1 MRLRLGVLGSLSDT
15 TNLRRSVSSLEKQ
28 DVFDGY
34 TKVVISVS
42 DDVEYSAGTDTGR
55 TMTLV
60 CPWGT
65 QAMAEKLLSRV
76 RGFQYHPFIASG
88 AHLDPSVELGDGV
101 TVGKV
106 YSGVFTKDVSHGPLY
121 TADVSAPGG
130 EKINYQYE
138 YKSPQERKVERQNRE
153 IRASLSI
160 QADRITQEVT
170 ERQAQAEEFRAT
182 FEVQS
187 QQIAAKVSQTGGS
200 SQSFAWEL
208 VADHSSFISNGT
220 EVFRVDR
227 NGAQVNGIIRA
238 TSGKIGGF
246 DIQSNYLSY
255 NGQTWGG
262 TNSTGIY
269 IGPSGIQCGSASSGV
284 QITSNGNLYA
294 ENGYFRGSVNAG
306 NIRYGGSAG
315 YLSGSGLESH
325 SVYGSQIGYNTI
337 STAYTSG
344 GINTS
349 LGYADFANGVFNGW
363 NTAAYLYVGSLHA
376 TDNFYIGNYRISI
389 KQASFKDGNGKTVYL
404 NYLQWN
410 PA

>member
-1 MRLRLGVLGSLSDT
+1 MQLRLGVLGSLSDT

-76 RGFQYHPFIASG
+76 RGFQYQPFTASG

-200 SQSFAWEL
+200 NQSFAWEL
-208 VADHSSFISNGT
+208 LADHSSFISNGT
-220 EVFRVDR
+220 EVIRVDSS
-227 NGAQVNGIIRA
+227 GAQVNGIIRA
-238 TSGKIGGF
+238 TGGKIGGF

-262 TNSTGIY
+262 TNTTGAY
-269 IGPSGIQCGSASSGV
+269 IGISGIQLGKNFKV
-284 QITSNGNLYA
+284 DMQGNLKAASGTFTGNIY
-294 ENGYFRGSVNAG
+294 AG
-306 NIRYGGSAG
+306 NIQYGGSAG
-315 YLSGSGLESH
+315 YLSGSGLASH

-349 LGYADFANGVFNGW
+349 LGYADYANGVFGGW
-363 NTAAYLYVGSLHA
+363 NTANYTKAHNLFVDKEMTLRDSIIGKKTLIVNTPNGGTETIRYLS
-376 TDNFYIGNYRISI
+376 
-389 KQASFKDGNGKTVYL
+389 
-404 NYLQWN
+404 W
-410 PA
+410 

>member
-1 MRLRLGVLGSLSDT
+1 MRLRLGVLESLSDT

-65 QAMAEKLLSRV
+65 QAMAEKILSRV
-76 RGFQYHPFIASG
+76 RGFQYQPFAASG

-138 YKSPQERKVERQNRE
+138 YKSPQERKVERQNKE

-187 QQIAAKVSQTGGS
+187 QQISAKVSKTGGDS
-200 SQSFAWEL
+200 
-208 VADHSSFISNGT
+208 SSFGWKLTATGWSVYGNGS
-220 EVFRVDR
+220 EKFRVDKD
-227 NGAQVNGIIRA
+227 GAYVNGEIRSK
-238 TSGKIGGF
+238 TGKIGNW
-246 DIQSNYLSY
+246 DINSSSLSY

-262 TNSTGIY
+262 TNSTGAY
-269 IGPSGIQCGSASSGV
+269 IGQSGIQLGKNFKVDMHGNLSASSG
-284 QITSNGNLYA
+284 TFSGNVY
-294 ENGYFRGSVNAG
+294 AG
-306 NIRYGGSAG
+306 NIQYGDSAG
-315 YLSGSGLESH
+315 YLSGSGLASH

-349 LGYADFANGVFNGW
+349 LGYADYAYGCLKGWTKISALSASSLDTNDLTIENHQIDLKTISYMNASGGTSTANVLVW
-363 NTAAYLYVGSLHA
+363 V
-376 TDNFYIGNYRISI
+376 R
-389 KQASFKDGNGKTVYL
+389 
-404 NYLQWN
+404 
-410 PA
+410 

>member
-1 MRLRLGVLGSLSDT
+1 MRLRLGVLESLSDT

-76 RGFQYHPFIASG
+76 RGFQYQPFTASG

-101 TVGKV
+101 TAGKV
-106 YSGVFTKDVSHGPLY
+106 YSGVFTKDVSHGPIY

-138 YKSPQERKVERQNRE
+138 YKSPQVRKVERQNRE

-160 QADRITQEVT
+160 QADRITQEVA

-187 QQIAAKVSQTGGS
+187 QQISAKVSQTGGS

-208 VADHSSFISNGT
+208 VADHSLFISNGT
-220 EVFRVDR
+220 EVFRVDGS
-227 NGAQVNGIIRA
+227 GAQVTGVIRA

-262 TNSTGIY
+262 TNTTGAY
-269 IGPSGIQCGSASSGV
+269 IGISGIQLGKNFKV
-284 QITSNGNLYA
+284 DMQGNLTA
-294 ENGYFRGSVNAG
+294 ASGTFTGSVYAG
-306 NIRYGGSAG
+306 NIQYGGSAG
-315 YLSGSGLESH
+315 YLSGSGLASH

-349 LGYADFANGVFNGW
+349 LGYADYANGVFGGW
-363 NTAAYLYVGSLHA
+363 NTANYTKAHNLFVDKEMTLRDSIIGKKTLIVNTPNGGTKTIRYLS
-376 TDNFYIGNYRISI
+376 
-389 KQASFKDGNGKTVYL
+389 
-404 NYLQWN
+404 W
-410 PA
+410 

>member
-1 MRLRLGVLGSLSDT
+1 MRLRLGVLESLSDT

-76 RGFQYHPFIASG
+76 LGFQYQPFTASG

-130 EKINYQYE
+130 EKINYQYQ

-187 QQIAAKVSQTGGS
+187 QQISAKVSKTGGS
-200 SQSFAWEL
+200 SSSFGWEL
-208 VADHSSFISNGT
+208 TDTSWTLKANSST
-220 EVFRVDR
+220 VL
-227 NGAQVNGIIRA
+227 QA
-238 TSGKIGGF
+238 TKSGVEITGKITATTGKIGGF

-262 TNSTGIY
+262 TNTTGAY
-269 IGPSGIQCGSASSGV
+269 IGQSGIQLGKNFKVDMQGNLTASSG
-284 QITSNGNLYA
+284 TFTGNVY
-294 ENGYFRGSVNAG
+294 AG
-306 NIRYGGSAG
+306 NIQYGNSAG
-315 YLSGSGLESH
+315 YLSGSGIS
-325 SVYGSQIGYNTI
+325 SGSISGNRLVANTVT
-337 STAYTSG
+337 TAYTSG

-349 LGYADFANGVFNGW
+349 LGYADFANGVFGGG
-363 NTAAYLYVGSLHA
+363 NTAPNLKTGEKGLSIGDHTVQVASVSFRDGSGNTVSLKYL
-376 TDNFYIGNYRISI
+376 TWI
-389 KQASFKDGNGKTVYL
+389 
-404 NYLQWN
+404 
-410 PA
+410 

>member
-1 MRLRLGVLGSLSDT
+1 M
-15 TNLRRSVSSLEKQ
+15 EKQ

-55 TMTLV
+55 TMTIV

-65 QAMAEKLLSRV
+65 QAMAETLLSRV
-76 RGFQYHPFIASG
+76 RGFQYQPFTASG

-138 YKSPQERKVERQNRE
+138 YKSPQERKVERQNKE
-153 IRASLSI
+153 IRASLSV

-187 QQIAAKVSQTGGS
+187 QQISAKVSQTGGS

-208 VADHSSFISNGT
+208 VADHSSYISNGT
-220 EVFRVDR
+220 EVFRVDSS
-227 NGAQVNGIIRA
+227 GAQVNGIIRA
-238 TSGKIGGF
+238 TGGKIGGF

-262 TNSTGIY
+262 TNTTGIY
-269 IGPSGIQCGSASSGV
+269 AGPSGIQCGSASNGV
-284 QITSNGNLYA
+284 QITPNGKLYA
-294 ENGYFRGSVNAG
+294 EDGYFRGSVNAG
-306 NIRYGGSAG
+306 NIQYGGNAG
-315 YLSGSGLESH
+315 YLSGSGLASH

-349 LGYADFANGVFNGW
+349 LGYADYANGVFGGW
-363 NTAAYLYVGSLHA
+363 NTANYTKAHNLFVDKEMTLRDSIIGKKTLMVATPNGGTETIRYLS
-376 TDNFYIGNYRISI
+376 
-389 KQASFKDGNGKTVYL
+389 
-404 NYLQWN
+404 W
-410 PA
+410 

>member
-1 MRLRLGVLGSLSDT
+1 MSDT

-28 DVFDGY
+28 DAFDGY

-76 RGFQYHPFIASG
+76 RGFRYQPFAASG

-138 YKSPQERKVERQNRE
+138 YKSPQERKVERQNKE
-153 IRASLSI
+153 IRASLSV

-200 SQSFAWEL
+200 SKSFAWEL

-220 EVFRVDR
+220 EVFRVDSS
-227 NGAQVNGIIRA
+227 GAQVTGVIRA

-262 TNSTGIY
+262 TNTTGAY
-269 IGPSGIQCGSASSGV
+269 IGINGIQLGKNFKV
-284 QITSNGNLYA
+284 DMQGNLAAASGTFTGNIY
-294 ENGYFRGSVNAG
+294 AG
-306 NIRYGGSAG
+306 NIQYGDSAG
-315 YLSGSGLESH
+315 YLSGSGLASH

-349 LGYADFANGVFNGW
+349 LGYADYANGVFNGW
-363 NTAAYLYVGSLHA
+363 NTASSIYANSVTAQSSLYIPYSGRTRKV
-376 TDNFYIGNYRISI
+376 DV
-389 KQASFKDGNGKTVYL
+389 KTVTINGHVYNIL
-404 NYLQWN
+404 TI
-410 PA
+410 

>member
-1 MRLRLGVLGSLSDT
+1 MRLRLGVLESLSDT

-28 DVFDGY
+28 DAFDGY

-65 QAMAEKLLSRV
+65 QAMAEKILSRV
-76 RGFQYHPFIASG
+76 RGFQYQPFTASG

-121 TADVSAPGG
+121 TADISAPGG

-138 YKSPQERKVERQNRE
+138 YKSPQERKVERQNKE

-160 QADRITQEVT
+160 QADRITQEVA
-170 ERQAQAEEFRAT
+170 ERQSQAEEFRAT

-200 SQSFAWEL
+200 SQSFEWEL
-208 VADHSSFISNGT
+208 LADHASYISNGT
-220 EVFRVDR
+220 EVFRVDSS
-227 NGAQVNGIIRA
+227 GAQVNGVIRA

-262 TNSTGIY
+262 TNSTGAY
-269 IGPSGIQCGSASSGV
+269 IGQSGIQLGKNFKV
-284 QITSNGNLYA
+284 DMQGNLTA
-294 ENGYFRGSVNAG
+294 ASGTFTGSVYAG
-306 NIRYGGSAG
+306 NIQYGGNAG
-315 YLSGSGLESH
+315 YLSGSGLASH

-337 STAYTSG
+337 STAYTNG

-363 NTAAYLYVGSLHA
+363 NTASYVMCNGMSFGGHRCERKTLYFV
-376 TDNFYIGNYRISI
+376 
-389 KQASFKDGNGKTVYL
+389 DGNGVNRSIQYL
-404 NYLQWN
+404 AWN
-410 PA
+410 RN

>member
-1 MRLRLGVLGSLSDT
+1 MRLRLGVLESLSDT

-55 TMTLV
+55 TITLV

-65 QAMAEKLLSRV
+65 QAMAETLLSRV
-76 RGFQYHPFIASG
+76 RGFQYQPFTASG

-121 TADVSAPGG
+121 TADISAPGG

-187 QQIAAKVSQTGGS
+187 QQISAKVSKTGGS
-200 SQSFAWEL
+200 ASSFGWEL
-208 VADHSSFISNGT
+208 TDTSWTLKANSSTVLQATKSGVEITGKIT
-220 EVFRVDR
+220 
-227 NGAQVNGIIRA
+227 A

-262 TNSTGIY
+262 TNTTGAY
-269 IGPSGIQCGSASSGV
+269 IGISGIQLGKNFKVDMQGNLTASSG
-284 QITSNGNLYA
+284 TFTGNVY
-294 ENGYFRGSVNAG
+294 AG
-306 NIRYGGSAG
+306 NIQYGNSAG
-315 YLSGSGLESH
+315 YLSGSGIS
-325 SVYGSQIGYNTI
+325 SGSISGNRLVANTVT
-337 STAYTSG
+337 TAYTSG

-349 LGYADFANGVFNGW
+349 LGYADFANGVFGGW
-363 NTAAYLYVGSLHA
+363 NTASYTQCNNLFVNKEMTLRDSV
-376 TDNFYIGNYRISI
+376 I
-389 KQASFKDGNGKTVYL
+389 GKTTLIVATPNGGTATIRYL
-404 NYLQWN
+404 SW
-410 PA
+410 

>member
-1 MRLRLGVLGSLSDT
+1 MSDT

-28 DVFDGY
+28 DIFDGY

-76 RGFQYHPFIASG
+76 RGFQYQPFAASG

-138 YKSPQERKVERQNRE
+138 YKSPQERKVERQNKE
-153 IRASLSI
+153 IRASLSV

-220 EVFRVDR
+220 EVFRVDSS
-227 NGAQVNGIIRA
+227 GAQVTGVIRA

-262 TNSTGIY
+262 TNTTGAY
-269 IGPSGIQCGSASSGV
+269 IGINGIQLGRNFKV
-284 QITSNGNLYA
+284 DMQGNLA
-294 ENGYFRGSVNAG
+294 AASGTFAG
-306 NIRYGGSAG
+306 NIYAGNIQYGDSAG
-315 YLSGSGLESH
+315 YLSGSGLASH

-349 LGYADFANGVFNGW
+349 LGYADYANGVFNGW
-363 NTAAYLYVGSLHA
+363 NTAEYCTCRALRNSGNTFSPMTIFY
-376 TDNFYIGNYRISI
+376 TDWQGNKKSVHVFGY
-389 KQASFKDGNGKTVYL
+389 
-404 NYLQWN
+404 
-410 PA
+410 

>member
-1 MRLRLGVLGSLSDT
+1 MSDT

-76 RGFQYHPFIASG
+76 RGFQYQPFTASG

-138 YKSPQERKVERQNRE
+138 YKSPQERKVERQNKE

-187 QQIAAKVSQTGGS
+187 QQISAKVSKTGGS
-200 SQSFAWEL
+200 ASSFGWEL
-208 VADHSSFISNGT
+208 TDTSWTLKANSATVLQATKSGVEITGKIT
-220 EVFRVDR
+220 
-227 NGAQVNGIIRA
+227 A

-262 TNSTGIY
+262 TNTTGIY
-269 IGPSGIQCGSASSGV
+269 IGINGIQLGKNFRV
-284 QITSNGNLYA
+284 DPTGNLKA
-294 ENGYFRGSVNAG
+294 ASGDFDGYVKAG
-306 NIRYGGSAG
+306 NIQYGDANG
-315 YLSGSGLESH
+315 YLSGSGLARH
-325 SVYGSQIGYNTI
+325 SVYGSQIGYSTI

-349 LGYADFANGVFNGW
+349 LGYADFANGVFGGW
-363 NTAAYLYVGSLHA
+363 NTASYTQCNNLFVNSQMTLR
-376 TDNFYIGNYRISI
+376 DSVI
-389 KQASFKDGNGKTVYL
+389 GKTTLIVATPNGGTATIRYL
-404 NYLQWN
+404 SW
-410 PA
+410 

>member
-1 MRLRLGVLGSLSDT
+1 MSDT
-15 TNLRRSVSSLEKQ
+15 TNLRRSVSSLKKQ

-65 QAMAEKLLSRV
+65 QAMAENLLSRV
-76 RGFQYHPFIASG
+76 RGFQYQPFAASG
-88 AHLDPSVELGDGV
+88 AHIDPSVELGDGV

-138 YKSPQERKVERQNRE
+138 YKSPQERKVERQNKE

-208 VADHSSFISNGT
+208 LADHSSYISNGT

-227 NGAQVNGIIRA
+227 SGAQVNGIIRA
-238 TSGKIGGF
+238 TGGKIGGF
-246 DIQSNYLSY
+246 DILSNYLSY

-262 TNSTGIY
+262 TNTTGAY
-269 IGPSGIQCGSASSGV
+269 IGISGIQLGKNFKV
-284 QITSNGNLYA
+284 DMQGNLYA
-294 ENGYFRGSVNAG
+294 YSGTFEGNVNAG
-306 NIRYGGSAG
+306 NIQFGGNAG
-315 YLSGSGLESH
+315 YLSGSGLASH

-337 STAYTSG
+337 STAYTTSG
-344 GINTS
+344 VNTS
-349 LGYADFANGVFNGW
+349 LGYANFANDVFNW
-363 NTAAYLYVGSLHA
+363 RATAPYVCCS
-376 TDNFYIGNYRISI
+376 YVVIGGKRYAPGTIRYKN
-389 KQASFKDGNGKTVYL
+389 ASGGTSTARVLMTQD
-404 NYLQWN
+404 
-410 PA
+410 

>member
-1 MRLRLGVLGSLSDT
+1 MQLRLGVLESLSDT
-15 TNLRRSVSSLEKQ
+15 TNLRRSVSSLKKQ

-76 RGFQYHPFIASG
+76 RGFQYQPFTASG
-88 AHLDPSVELGDGV
+88 AHLDPSVELGDGI

-138 YKSPQERKVERQNRE
+138 YKSPQERKVERQNKE

-208 VADHSSFISNGT
+208 LADHSSYISNGT
-220 EVFRVDR
+220 EVLRVDSS
-227 NGAQVNGIIRA
+227 GAQVNGIIRA
-238 TSGKIGGF
+238 TGGKIGGF
-246 DIQSNYLSY
+246 DILSNYLSY

-262 TNSTGIY
+262 TNTTGAY
-269 IGPSGIQCGSASSGV
+269 IGISGIQLGKNFRV
-284 QITSNGNLYA
+284 DMQGNLKA
-294 ENGYFRGSVNAG
+294 TSGTFTGSVYAG
-306 NIRYGGSAG
+306 NIQYGDSAG
-315 YLSGSGLESH
+315 YLSGSGLASH

-344 GINTS
+344 GINAS
-349 LGYADFANGVFNGW
+349 LANADYAYGCVKGW
-363 NTAAYLYVGSLHA
+363 NTVTALHAGSLDTNDLTIENRQINRSKIRYMNA
-376 TDNFYIGNYRISI
+376 SGGIST
-389 KQASFKDGNGKTVYL
+389 ANVL
-404 NYLQWN
+404 VWVE
-410 PA
+410 

>member
-1 MRLRLGVLGSLSDT
+1 MRLRLGVLESLSDT

-55 TMTLV
+55 TLTIV

-65 QAMAEKLLSRV
+65 QAMAETLLSRV
-76 RGFQYHPFIASG
+76 RGFQYQPFTASG
-88 AHLDPSVELGDGV
+88 SHIDPSVELGDGV

-121 TADVSAPGG
+121 TADISAPGG

-153 IRASLSI
+153 IRASLSV

-170 ERQAQAEEFRAT
+170 ERKAQAEEFRAT

-187 QQIAAKVSQTGGS
+187 QQISAKVSKTGGS
-200 SQSFAWEL
+200 ASSFGWEL
-208 VADHSSFISNGT
+208 TDTSWTIKSNSSTVLQATKSGVEITGKIT
-220 EVFRVDR
+220 
-227 NGAQVNGIIRA
+227 A

-262 TNSTGIY
+262 TNTTGAY
-269 IGPSGIQCGSASSGV
+269 IGVSGIQLGKNFKV
-284 QITSNGNLYA
+284 DMQGNLTA
-294 ENGYFRGSVNAG
+294 SRGTFTGNVYAG
-306 NIRYGGSAG
+306 NIQYGSSAG
-315 YLSGSGLESH
+315 YFSGSGIS
-325 SVYGSQIGYNTI
+325 SGSISGNRLAANTVT
-337 STAYTSG
+337 TAYTSG

-349 LGYADFANGVFNGW
+349 LGYADFANGVFGGW
-363 NTAAYLYVGSLHA
+363 NTASYMKVANGRFYLGDYAGGWSTINYKDHNGNNRSVRVLVG
-376 TDNFYIGNYRISI
+376 
-389 KQASFKDGNGKTVYL
+389 Q
-404 NYLQWN
+404 
-410 PA
+410 

>member
-1 MRLRLGVLGSLSDT
+1 MRLRLGVLESLSDT

-28 DVFDGY
+28 DAFDGY

-76 RGFQYHPFIASG
+76 RGFRYQPFAASG

-138 YKSPQERKVERQNRE
+138 YKSPQERKVERQNKE
-153 IRASLSI
+153 IRASLSV

-200 SQSFAWEL
+200 SKSFAWEL

-220 EVFRVDR
+220 EVFRVDSS
-227 NGAQVNGIIRA
+227 GAQVTGVIRA

-262 TNSTGIY
+262 TNTTGAY
-269 IGPSGIQCGSASSGV
+269 IGINGIQLGKNFKV
-284 QITSNGNLYA
+284 DMQGNLAAASGTFTGNIY
-294 ENGYFRGSVNAG
+294 AG
-306 NIRYGGSAG
+306 NIQYGDSAG
-315 YLSGSGLESH
+315 YLSGSGLASH

-349 LGYADFANGVFNGW
+349 LGYADYANGVFNGW
-363 NTAAYLYVGSLHA
+363 NTASSIYANSVTAQSSLYIPYSGRTRKV
-376 TDNFYIGNYRISI
+376 DV
-389 KQASFKDGNGKTVYL
+389 KTVTINGHVYNIL
-404 NYLQWN
+404 TI
-410 PA
+410 

>member
-15 TNLRRSVSSLEKQ
+15 ANLRRSVSSLEKQ

-76 RGFQYHPFIASG
+76 RGFQYQPFTASG

-138 YKSPQERKVERQNRE
+138 YRSPQDRKIERQNKE

-187 QQIAAKVSQTGGS
+187 QQISAKVSQTGGS

-220 EVFRVDR
+220 EVFRVDSS
-227 NGAQVNGIIRA
+227 GAQVNGVIRA

-262 TNSTGIY
+262 TNTTGAY
-269 IGPSGIQCGSASSGV
+269 IGQLGIQLGKNFKV
-284 QITSNGNLYA
+284 DMQGNLTAASGTFTGNVY
-294 ENGYFRGSVNAG
+294 AG
-306 NIRYGGSAG
+306 NIQYGGNYGTLPGSA
-315 YLSGSGLESH
+315 LTSH
-325 SVYGSQIGYNTI
+325 SVYGNQIGYSTI
-337 STAYTSG
+337 STAYTNG

-349 LGYADFANGVFNGW
+349 LGYADYANGVFGGW
-363 NTAAYLYVGSLHA
+363 NTANYTKAHNLFVDKEMTLRDSIIGKKTLMVATPNGGTETIRYLS
-376 TDNFYIGNYRISI
+376 
-389 KQASFKDGNGKTVYL
+389 
-404 NYLQWN
+404 W
-410 PA
+410 

>member
-1 MRLRLGVLGSLSDT
+1 MRLRLGVLESLSDT

-55 TMTLV
+55 TLTIV

-65 QAMAEKLLSRV
+65 QAMAETLLSRV
-76 RGFQYHPFIASG
+76 RGFQYQPFTASG
-88 AHLDPSVELGDGV
+88 SHLDPSVELGDGV

-121 TADVSAPGG
+121 TADISAPGG

-153 IRASLSI
+153 IRASLSV

-170 ERQAQAEEFRAT
+170 ERQSQTEELRSTLNVHA
-182 FEVQS
+182 
-187 QQIAAKVSQTGGS
+187 QQIDAKVAKEGGDDASDFWWKLLSTGWNVGTGS
-200 SQSFAWEL
+200 K
-208 VADHSSFISNGT
+208 T
-220 EVFRVDR
+220 VFSVKKT
-227 NGAQVNGIIRA
+227 GAYVSGEIRA

-246 DIQSNYLSY
+246 DIQQNYLSY

-262 TNSTGIY
+262 TNTTGAY
-269 IGPSGIQCGSASSGV
+269 IGVSGIQLGKNFKVDMQGNLTASSG
-284 QITSNGNLYA
+284 TFTGNVY
-294 ENGYFRGSVNAG
+294 AG
-306 NIRYGGSAG
+306 NIQYGSSAG
-315 YLSGSGLESH
+315 YLSGSGIS
-325 SVYGSQIGYNTI
+325 SGSISGNRLVANTVT
-337 STAYTSG
+337 TAYTSG

-349 LGYADFANGVFNGW
+349 LGYADFANGVFGGW
-363 NTAAYLYVGSLHA
+363 NTANYMKVANGRFYLGDYAGGWSTINYKDHNGNNRSVRVLVG
-376 TDNFYIGNYRISI
+376 
-389 KQASFKDGNGKTVYL
+389 Q
-404 NYLQWN
+404 
-410 PA
+410 

>member
-1 MRLRLGVLGSLSDT
+1 MRLRLGVLESLSDT

-76 RGFQYHPFIASG
+76 RGFQYQPFTASG

-138 YKSPQERKVERQNRE
+138 YKSPQVRKVERQNRE

-160 QADRITQEVT
+160 QADRITQEVA

-187 QQIAAKVSQTGGS
+187 QQISAKVSQTGGS

-208 VADHSSFISNGT
+208 VADHSLFISNGT
-220 EVFRVDR
+220 EVFRVDGS
-227 NGAQVNGIIRA
+227 GAQVTGVIRA

-269 IGPSGIQCGSASSGV
+269 AGPSGIQCGSAENGVRITSSGD
-284 QITSNGNLYA
+284 LYA

-306 NIRYGGSAG
+306 NIQYGGGAG
-315 YLSGSGLESH
+315 YLNGSGLESH

-349 LGYADFANGVFNGW
+349 LGYADYANGVFGGW
-363 NTAAYLYVGSLHA
+363 NTANYTKAHNLFVDKEMTLRDSIIGKKTLIVNTPNGGTETIRYLS
-376 TDNFYIGNYRISI
+376 
-389 KQASFKDGNGKTVYL
+389 
-404 NYLQWN
+404 W
-410 PA
+410 

>member
-76 RGFQYHPFIASG
+76 LGFQYQPFTASG

-106 YSGVFTKDVSHGPLY
+106 YSGVFTKDVSHGSLY
-121 TADVSAPGG
+121 TADISAPGG

-138 YKSPQERKVERQNRE
+138 YKSPQERKVERQNKE

-182 FEVQS
+182 FDVQS
-187 QQIAAKVSQTGGS
+187 RQISAKVSQTGGS
-200 SQSFAWEL
+200 SQSFGWEL
-208 VADHSSFISNGT
+208 LADHASYTSNGT
-220 EVFRVDR
+220 EVFRVDSS
-227 NGAQVNGIIRA
+227 GAQVNGIIRA

-246 DIQSNYLSY
+246 DIQPNYLSY

-262 TNSTGIY
+262 TNTTGAY
-269 IGPSGIQCGSASSGV
+269 IGQSGIQLGKNFKVDMQGNLTASSG
-284 QITSNGNLYA
+284 TFTGNVY
-294 ENGYFRGSVNAG
+294 AG
-306 NIRYGGSAG
+306 NIQYGNSAG
-315 YLSGSGLESH
+315 YLSGSGIS
-325 SVYGSQIGYNTI
+325 SGSISGNRLVANTVT
-337 STAYTSG
+337 TAYTSG

-349 LGYADFANGVFNGW
+349 LGYADFANGVFSGW
-363 NTAAYLYVGSLHA
+363 NEASYAYISNLHV
-376 TDNFYIGNYRISI
+376 TGNMFYGEYIVSP
-389 KQASFKDGNGKTVYL
+389 KSFTFKDGSGKQETLY
-404 NYLQWN
+404 YMAWRR
-410 PA
+410 A

>member
-15 TNLRRSVSSLEKQ
+15 ANLRRSVSSLEKQ

-76 RGFQYHPFIASG
+76 RGFQYQPFTASG

-106 YSGVFTKDVSHGPLY
+106 YSGVFTKDVSHGALY
-121 TADVSAPGG
+121 TADVPAPGG

-138 YKSPQERKVERQNRE
+138 YRSPQDRKIERQNKE

-187 QQIAAKVSQTGGS
+187 QQISAKVSQTGGS

-220 EVFRVDR
+220 EVFRVDSS
-227 NGAQVNGIIRA
+227 GAQVNGVIRA

-262 TNSTGIY
+262 TNTTGAY
-269 IGPSGIQCGSASSGV
+269 IGQLGIQLGKNFKV
-284 QITSNGNLYA
+284 DMQGNLTAASGTFTGNVY
-294 ENGYFRGSVNAG
+294 AG
-306 NIRYGGSAG
+306 NIQYGGNYGTLPGSA
-315 YLSGSGLESH
+315 LTSH
-325 SVYGSQIGYNTI
+325 SVYGNQIGYSTI
-337 STAYTSG
+337 STAYTNG

-349 LGYADFANGVFNGW
+349 LGYADYANGVFGGW
-363 NTAAYLYVGSLHA
+363 NTANYTKAHNLFVDKEMTLRDSIIGKKTLMVATPNGGTETIRYLS
-376 TDNFYIGNYRISI
+376 
-389 KQASFKDGNGKTVYL
+389 
-404 NYLQWN
+404 W
-410 PA
+410 

>member
-1 MRLRLGVLGSLSDT
+1 MRLCLGVLESLYET

-65 QAMAEKLLSRV
+65 QAIAEKILSRV
-76 RGFQYHPFIASG
+76 RGFQYQPFTASG
-88 AHLDPSVELGDGV
+88 AHIDPSVELGDGV

-106 YSGVFTKDVSHGPLY
+106 YSGVFTKYVSHGPLY

-138 YKSPQERKVERQNRE
+138 YKSPQERKVERQNKE

-200 SQSFAWEL
+200 NQSFAWEL
-208 VADHSSFISNGT
+208 LADHSSYISNGT

-227 NGAQVNGIIRA
+227 NGAQVNGVIRA

-262 TNSTGIY
+262 TNTTGAY
-269 IGPSGIQCGSASSGV
+269 IGVSGIQLGKNFKV
-284 QITSNGNLYA
+284 DMQGNLTAASGTFTGNVY
-294 ENGYFRGSVNAG
+294 AG
-306 NIRYGGSAG
+306 NIQYGGNYGTLPGSA
-315 YLSGSGLESH
+315 LTSH
-325 SVYGSQIGYNTI
+325 SVYGNQIGYNTI
-337 STAYTSG
+337 STAYTNN

-349 LGYADFANGVFNGW
+349 LGYADYANGVFNGW
-363 NTAAYLYVGSLHA
+363 NTAEYCTCRALRNS
-376 TDNFYIGNYRISI
+376 
-389 KQASFKDGNGKTVYL
+389 GKTFSPMTIFYTDWQGNKKSVHLFGY
-404 NYLQWN
+404 
-410 PA
+410 

>member
-1 MRLRLGVLGSLSDT
+1 MRLRLGVLESLSDT
-15 TNLRRSVSSLEKQ
+15 TNLRRSVSRLEKQ

-65 QAMAEKLLSRV
+65 QAMAETLLSRV
-76 RGFQYHPFIASG
+76 RGFQYQPFTASG
-88 AHLDPSVELGDGV
+88 AHIDPSVELGDGV

-121 TADVSAPGG
+121 TADISAPGG

-138 YKSPQERKVERQNRE
+138 YKSQQERKAERQNRE

-170 ERQAQAEEFRAT
+170 ERQAQTEELRSTLNVHA
-182 FEVQS
+182 
-187 QQIAAKVSQTGGS
+187 QQIDAKVAKEGGDDASDFWWKLLSTGWNVGTGS
-200 SQSFAWEL
+200 K
-208 VADHSSFISNGT
+208 T
-220 EVFRVDR
+220 VFSVKKT
-227 NGAQVNGIIRA
+227 GAYVSGEIRA

-246 DIQSNYLSY
+246 DIQQNYLSY

-262 TNSTGIY
+262 TNTTGAY
-269 IGPSGIQCGSASSGV
+269 IGVSGIQLGKNFKVDMQGNLTASSG
-284 QITSNGNLYA
+284 TFTGNVY
-294 ENGYFRGSVNAG
+294 AG
-306 NIRYGGSAG
+306 NIQYGNSAG
-315 YLSGSGLESH
+315 YLSGSGIS
-325 SVYGSQIGYNTI
+325 SGSISGNRLVANTVT
-337 STAYTSG
+337 TAYTSG

-363 NTAAYLYVGSLHA
+363 NQASSVKTSEMELGGYKISRKSTTVAGPNGGSVTIAYLG
-376 TDNFYIGNYRISI
+376 
-389 KQASFKDGNGKTVYL
+389 
-404 NYLQWN
+404 W
-410 PA
+410 

>member
-1 MRLRLGVLGSLSDT
+1 MRLRLGVLESLSDT
-15 TNLRRSVSSLEKQ
+15 TNLKRSVSSLEKQ

-65 QAMAEKLLSRV
+65 QEMAEKLLSRV
-76 RGFQYHPFIASG
+76 RGFQYQPFTASG

-121 TADVSAPGG
+121 TADISAPGG

-160 QADRITQEVT
+160 QEDRITQEVT

-187 QQIAAKVSQTGGS
+187 QQISAKVSKTGGS
-200 SQSFAWEL
+200 SSSFGWEL
-208 VADHSSFISNGT
+208 TDTSWTIKANSSTVLQATKSGVEITGKIT
-220 EVFRVDR
+220 
-227 NGAQVNGIIRA
+227 A

-255 NGQTWGG
+255 NGQTWDG
-262 TNSTGIY
+262 TNSTGAY
-269 IGPSGIQCGSASSGV
+269 IGQSGIQLGKNFKVDMQGNLTASSG
-284 QITSNGNLYA
+284 TFTGNVY
-294 ENGYFRGSVNAG
+294 AG
-306 NIRYGGSAG
+306 NIKYGDSAG
-315 YLSGSGLESH
+315 YLSGSGIS
-325 SVYGSQIGYNTI
+325 SGSISGNRLVGNTI
-337 STAYTSG
+337 TTAYTSG

-349 LGYADFANGVFNGW
+349 LGYADFANGVFGGW

-376 TDNFYIGNYRISI
+376 TDNFFMGDYRISS
-389 KQASFKDGNGKTVYL
+389 KQASFKDGDGKMVYL

>member
-1 MRLRLGVLGSLSDT
+1 MRLRLGVLESLSDT

-65 QAMAEKLLSRV
+65 QAMAETLLSRV
-76 RGFQYHPFIASG
+76 RGFQYQPFTASG

-121 TADVSAPGG
+121 TADISAPGG

-170 ERQAQAEEFRAT
+170 ERQAQSEEFRAT

-187 QQIAAKVSQTGGS
+187 QQISAKVSKTGGS
-200 SQSFAWEL
+200 SSSFGWEL
-208 VADHSSFISNGT
+208 TDTSWTLKANNATVLQATKSGVEITGKIT
-220 EVFRVDR
+220 
-227 NGAQVNGIIRA
+227 A

-262 TNSTGIY
+262 TNTTGAY
-269 IGPSGIQCGSASSGV
+269 IGISGIQLGKNFKVDMQGNLTASSG
-284 QITSNGNLYA
+284 TFTGNVY
-294 ENGYFRGSVNAG
+294 AG
-306 NIRYGGSAG
+306 NIQYGNSAG
-315 YLSGSGLESH
+315 YLSGSGIS
-325 SVYGSQIGYNTI
+325 SGSISGNRLVANTVT
-337 STAYTSG
+337 TAYTSG

-349 LGYADFANGVFNGW
+349 LGYADFANGVFGGW
-363 NTAAYLYVGSLHA
+363 NTASNLKTGERGLSIGGHTVQVASVSFRDGSGNTISLKYL
-376 TDNFYIGNYRISI
+376 TWI
-389 KQASFKDGNGKTVYL
+389 
-404 NYLQWN
+404 
-410 PA
+410 

>member
-1 MRLRLGVLGSLSDT
+1 MRLRLGVLESLSDT
-15 TNLRRSVSSLEKQ
+15 TNLKRSVSSLEKQ
-28 DVFDGY
+28 DIFDGY

-42 DDVEYSAGTDTGR
+42 DDVEYSAGTGTGR

-76 RGFQYHPFIASG
+76 RGFQYQPFTASC

-121 TADVSAPGG
+121 TADISAPGG

-138 YKSPQERKVERQNRE
+138 YKSPQERKVERQNKE

-187 QQIAAKVSQTGGS
+187 QQISAKVSQTGGS

-208 VADHSSFISNGT
+208 LADHSSFISNGT
-220 EVFRVDR
+220 EVFRVDSS
-227 NGAQVNGIIRA
+227 GAQVNGVIRA
-238 TSGKIGGF
+238 TGGKIGGF

-262 TNSTGIY
+262 TNTTGAY
-269 IGPSGIQCGSASSGV
+269 IGVSGIQLGKNFKV
-284 QITSNGNLYA
+284 DMQGNLTAASGTFTGNVY
-294 ENGYFRGSVNAG
+294 AG
-306 NIRYGGSAG
+306 NIQYGGNYGTLPGSA
-315 YLSGSGLESH
+315 LTSH
-325 SVYGSQIGYNTI
+325 SVYGNQIGYNTI
-337 STAYTSG
+337 STSYTSP

-349 LGYADFANGVFNGW
+349 LGYADYSYGCLKGW
-363 NTAAYLYVGSLHA
+363 NTISALHAGSLDTNDFTIEGHQI
-376 TDNFYIGNYRISI
+376 DR
-389 KQASFKDGNGKTVYL
+389 KTIIYT
-404 NYLQWN
+404 N
-410 PA
+410 PSGGTSTANVLVWS

>member
-1 MRLRLGVLGSLSDT
+1 MQLRLGVLGSLSDT

-42 DDVEYSAGTDTGR
+42 DDVEYSAGTNTGR
-55 TMTLV
+55 TLTLV

-65 QAMAEKLLSRV
+65 QAIAEKILSRV
-76 RGFQYHPFIASG
+76 RGFQYHPFTASG

-130 EKINYQYE
+130 EKINYKYE
-138 YKSPQERKVERQNRE
+138 YRSPQDRKIERQNKE

-187 QQIAAKVSQTGGS
+187 QQISAKVSQTGGS

-208 VADHSSFISNGT
+208 LSDHSSFISNGT
-220 EVFRVDR
+220 EVFRVDSS
-227 NGAQVNGIIRA
+227 GAQVNGIIRA
-238 TSGKIGGF
+238 TGGKIGGF

-262 TNSTGIY
+262 TNTTGAY
-269 IGPSGIQCGSASSGV
+269 IGVSGIQLGKNFKV
-284 QITSNGNLYA
+284 DMQGNLTAASGTFTGNVY
-294 ENGYFRGSVNAG
+294 AG
-306 NIRYGGSAG
+306 NIQYGGNYGTLPGSA
-315 YLSGSGLESH
+315 LTSH

-337 STAYTSG
+337 STSYTSP

-349 LGYADFANGVFNGW
+349 LGYADYANGVFGGW
-363 NTAAYLYVGSLHA
+363 NTANYTKAHNLFVDKEMTLRDSIIGKKTLMVSTPNGGTETIRYLS
-376 TDNFYIGNYRISI
+376 
-389 KQASFKDGNGKTVYL
+389 
-404 NYLQWN
+404 W
-410 PA
+410 

>member
-15 TNLRRSVSSLEKQ
+15 TNLRRSVSSMEKQ
-28 DVFDGY
+28 GVFEGY

-55 TMTLV
+55 TLTLV

-65 QAMAEKLLSRV
+65 QAMAETLLSRV
-76 RGFQYHPFIASG
+76 LGFQYQPFTASC

-121 TADVSAPGG
+121 TADISAPGG

-138 YKSPQERKVERQNRE
+138 YKSPQERKVERQNKE
-153 IRASLSI
+153 IRASLSV

-182 FEVQS
+182 FDVQS
-187 QQIAAKVSQTGGS
+187 RQISAKVSQTGGS
-200 SQSFAWEL
+200 SQSFGWEL
-208 VADHSSFISNGT
+208 LADHASYTSNGT
-220 EVFRVDR
+220 EVFRVDSS
-227 NGAQVNGIIRA
+227 GAQVNGIIRA

-262 TNSTGIY
+262 TNTTGIY
-269 IGPSGIQCGSASSGV
+269 AGPNGIQCGSASNGV

-294 ENGYFRGSVNAG
+294 ENGYFRGNVNAG
-306 NIRYGGSAG
+306 NIQYGNNAG
-315 YLSGSGLESH
+315 YLSGSGIS
-325 SVYGSQIGYNTI
+325 SGSISGNRLVANTVT
-337 STAYTSG
+337 TAYTSG

-349 LGYADFANGVFNGW
+349 LGYADFANGVFGGW
-363 NTAAYLYVGSLHA
+363 NEASYAYISSLHV
-376 TDNFYIGNYRISI
+376 TSDMYYRDYTVRPKSYT
-389 KQASFKDGNGKTVYL
+389 FKDSSGSQVTLY
-404 NYLQWN
+404 YMAWSRT
-410 PA
+410 

>member
-65 QAMAEKLLSRV
+65 QAMAEKILSRV
-76 RGFQYHPFIASG
+76 RGFQYQPFTASG

-138 YKSPQERKVERQNRE
+138 YKSPQERKVDRQNKE

-208 VADHSSFISNGT
+208 LADHSSYISNGT
-220 EVFRVDR
+220 EVFRVDSS
-227 NGAQVNGIIRA
+227 GAQVNGVIRA
-238 TSGKIGGF
+238 TGGKIGGF

-255 NGQTWGG
+255 NNQTWGG
-262 TNSTGIY
+262 TNTTGIY
-269 IGPSGIQCGSASSGV
+269 AGPNGIQCGSASNGV

-306 NIRYGGSAG
+306 NIQYGGSSG
-315 YLSGSGLESH
+315 YLSGSGLASH

-349 LGYADFANGVFNGW
+349 LGYADYANGVFGGW
-363 NTAAYLYVGSLHA
+363 NTANYTKAHNLFVDKEMTLRDSIIGKKTLIVNTPNGGTETIRYLS
-376 TDNFYIGNYRISI
+376 
-389 KQASFKDGNGKTVYL
+389 
-404 NYLQWN
+404 W
-410 PA
+410 